1 MVKIKGL
8 SFTHLSLIFNDE
20 VFGMED
26 INKAWVCERAFF
38 LELCSNFWFLIFIE
52 FMIIVG

>member
-1 MVKIKGL
+1 MMKIKGP

-26 INKAWVCERAFF
+26 INKAWVCESAFF
-38 LELCSNFWFLIFIE
+38 LDLCSNF
-52 FMIIVG
+52 